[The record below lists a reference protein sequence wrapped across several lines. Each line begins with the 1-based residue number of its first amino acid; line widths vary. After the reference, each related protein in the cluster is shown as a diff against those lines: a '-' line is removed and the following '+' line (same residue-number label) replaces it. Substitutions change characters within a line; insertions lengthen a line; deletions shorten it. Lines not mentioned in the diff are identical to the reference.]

1 MRPPLKALAAA
12 LLITFSAPA
21 FADKV
26 TDAIRSGQKH
36 YEDQRLSK
44 SIRELRYAIA
54 QITRRLSEAY
64 EATMPP
70 APSGWKTQKARR
82 QGAAGGAFFSAGTI
96 LTRHY
101 RQEEGRGR
109 VTVQLIVDNPMM
121 QAFAAMFAN
130 PQIAAASGFERVRVR
145 NVRADALLKYDPDT
159 KRGEAILLLAGR
171 IFIKLDGRRI
181 ENDGIIRDLLQGWN
195 YEELKKVADIR

>member
-1 MRPPLKALAAA
+1 MRPPLKALVAA
-12 LLITFSAPA
+12 LLITVSAPA

-44 SIRELRYAIA
+44 SIRELRYAIV

-82 QGAAGGAFFSAGTI
+82 QGAAGGTFFSAGTI

-101 RQEEGRGR
+101 RQEDGRGR
-109 VTVQLIVDNPMM
+109 VTAQLIVDNPMM

-145 NVRADALLKYDPDT
+145 GVRADALLKYDPDT
-159 KRGEAILLLAGR
+159 KQGEAILLLAGR

-195 YEELKKVADIR
+195 YEDLKKVADIR

>member
-1 MRPPLKALAAA
+1 MRAPFKALAAA

-26 TDAIRSGQKH
+26 TDAIASGRKF

-44 SIRELRYAIA
+44 AMRELRYAIA
-54 QITRRLSEAY
+54 RISRRLSQSY

-70 APSGWKTQKARR
+70 APSGWKMRKARR
-82 QGAAGGAFFSAGTI
+82 RASASGAFFSAGTI
-96 LTRHY
+96 ITRRY
-101 RQEEGRGR
+101 RQQDGRGR
-109 VTVQLIVDNPMM
+109 VTAQLIVDNPMM

-130 PQIAAASGFERVRVR
+130 PQIAAASGFERIRVR
-145 NVRADALLKYDPDT
+145 GVRSDALLKYNDET

-171 IFIKLDGRRI
+171 IFIKIDGRRI
-181 ENDGIIRDLLQGWN
+181 DNDGIIRDLLETWN
-195 YEELKKVADIR
+195 YEDLKKVAEIQ